1 VTEKWRSEPE
11 DSPRR
16 DLFDLRCIAEI
27 VSRFDVV
34 AIEEAR
40 EDLSALRI
48 VLDVLGDGPSS
59 LACSGGRPRDRS
71 RLDLY
76 GRGDHLGSPLH
87 SFAYA
92 GFPPSAVQFTSA
104 KSGLKCGVTFTTS
117 PVSVLN
123 TA

>member
-1 VTEKWRSEPE
+1 VLPCSSATSLDSEFVTKS
-11 DSPRR
+11 S
-16 DLFDLRCIAEI
+16 FQA
-27 VSRFDVV
+27 
-34 AIEEAR
+34 A
-40 EDLSALRI
+40 
-48 VLDVLGDGPSS
+48 DG
-59 LACSGGRPRDRS
+59 
-71 RLDLY
+71 
-76 GRGDHLGSPLH
+76 GRGDSPQPPLH